1 MKEDKKDSVYWG
13 KYVGKRRAGFTMVE
27 LLIAMMMT
35 LIIVTAVGQF
45 MAISSRTY
53 QAADSQVNLQV
64 EAQCTINMITDMILE
79 GNNVVFDKSNQMLRI
94 YKNLGST
101 DSSGNPVDYKSAE
114 QNIIWF
120 DQSGGNMYLFICKSA
135 SDYYDAY
142 HTRSKALLMAE
153 GIENFDVTCPTVS
166 DLSSGLTAGR
176 YTSQQHSI
184 TVSVKLKRTAFVSG
198 GNDVEYTY
206 EAVDTVF
213 PRNEIVEL

>member
-1 MKEDKKDSVYWG
+1 
-13 KYVGKRRAGFTMVE
+13 MVE

-53 QAADSQVNLQV
+53 QAADNQVNLQM

-79 GNNVVFDKSNQMLRI
+79 GNNVVFDKSKNRLRI
-94 YKNLGST
+94 YKNLGAK
-101 DSSGNPVDYKSAE
+101 DSSGNPVDYQTAE

-120 DQSGGNMYLFICKSA
+120 NESDGNMYLFICKTA
-135 SDYYDAY
+135 ADYHDAV
-142 HTRSKALLMAE
+142 SSSPKGGKLMAE
-153 GIENFDVTCPTVS
+153 GIEDFQVTCPTVS
-166 DLSSGLTAGR
+166 DLSVGLTGGR
-176 YTSQQHSI
+176 YVSQQHSI
-184 TVSVKLKRTAFVSG
+184 TVSVKLKRKAFVSG
-198 GNDVEYTY
+198 GTDVEYTY